1 MLRRASALVA
11 AVALCVLV
19 TVAPASAHAELVSS
33 NPTDGATL
41 PSLPAEVVLTFDENV
56 GTPAYVSVTDAD
68 GTSVASGEAAID
80 GATVTQRLSTTAAAG
95 TYSLAYRVVSDDGHP
110 VTGTLGFTVTG
121 DTTSPAPETSQEAPS
136 PAQKSFVERH
146 ADHIVVGAVL
156 LLAALGLLALSR
168 RRE

>member
-1 MLRRASALVA
+1 MLRRASALVV

-33 NPTDGATL
+33 NPTNGATL
-41 PSLPAEVVLTFDENV
+41 PSLPAEVILTFDENV
-56 GTPAYVSVTDAD
+56 GTPAYVSVTSAD
-68 GTSVASGEAAID
+68 GTSVASGEATID
-80 GATVTQRLSTTAAAG
+80 GTTVTQRLSTAASAG
-95 TYSLAYRVVSDDGHP
+95 TYSLSYRVVSDDGHP

-121 DTTSPAPETSQEAPS
+121 NAMSPGPTASQTAPVPS
-136 PAQKSFVERH
+136 QKSFVERH
-146 ADHIVVGAVL
+146 ADHFVVGAVL